1 MKEKI
6 RVSLVQFVPEWLQP
20 EKNAE
25 RMANFVQKEAENGSE
40 LILFPE
46 LSNLGYITPALP
58 GLKASFDPKVSAH
71 EFAAKYVQ
79 ASEQIPG
86 PTTERLTQLTKKY
99 GVYIVVGMSR
109 LHPIIPATIY
119 CSAALIGPSGVIG
132 VYNKIHIAANE
143 KLFFYPGDSIEVYR
157 TELGNIGI
165 MICYD
170 GRFPE
175 LARILALKGAEI
187 ICWIINIVY
196 MEKFLEPH
204 TVRSRCYVR
213 AIENSNYC
221 LGCSRG
227 GREGEVLFVGH
238 SAVAAPNGEIIAY
251 SDTDEE
257 DVITAELRNEEIVKV
272 RSSLLTV
279 FADRRPELYSAIT
292 APLSYPRY
300 LSAERIPRQN
310 EEDDGRPISERILKN
325 DNI

>member
-1 MKEKI
+1 MAMKERI

-25 RMANFVQKEAENGSE
+25 RMANIAQEEAENGSE

-58 GLKASFDPKVSAH
+58 GLKASFEPGVSAQ
-71 EFAAKYVQ
+71 EFADKYVK
-79 ASEQIPG
+79 ASEEIPG
-86 PTTERLTQLTKKY
+86 PTTERLTQVTQKY
-99 GVYIVVGMSR
+99 GVYIVVGISR
-109 LHPIIPATIY
+109 LHPVIPATIF

-132 VYNKIHIAANE
+132 VYDKVHIAANE
-143 KLFFYPGDSIEVYR
+143 KLFFYPGDSIEVYK
-157 TELGNIGI
+157 TDLGNIGM

-175 LARILALKGAEI
+175 LARILSLKGAEI

-204 TVRSRCYVR
+204 TVRFRSYVR

-227 GREGEVLFVGH
+227 GREGEISFVGH
-238 SAVAAPNGEIIAY
+238 SAIAAPNGEIIAY
-251 SDTDEE
+251 SDSEEE

-272 RSSLLTV
+272 RSSLLTI

-292 APLSYPRY
+292 DPLSSPRY
-300 LSAERIPRQN
+300 AHANQVPAKE
-310 EEDDGRPISERILKN
+310 EEDRE
-325 DNI
+325 